1 MYRLNLLGGVSI
13 DGLEGPVTGRAAQRH
28 RLALL
33 GVLAASLSPG
43 VSRDKLVVYLW
54 PEKSAARARH
64 ALADSIYRLN
74 VALNGSAVLAVGDQ
88 LRINGTIISSDVGM
102 FREAIAA
109 GTWDDA
115 VRVHRGPFMDGFFLH
130 GALEFA
136 RWLELVRERLDA
148 VYGLAL
154 ESLAAQRSAS
164 GDSAGAAAAWRQ
176 RALLDRYDSR
186 VALRLM
192 EALVAAGNH
201 AAAVRHAHFHTR
213 LVQEE
218 LGTPPLPEITTFAER
233 LVAGR

>member
-1 MYRLNLLGGVSI
+1 L
-13 DGLEGPVTGRAAQRH
+13 
-28 RLALL
+28 
-33 GVLAASLSPG
+33 
-43 VSRDKLVVYLW
+43 
-54 PEKSAARARH
+54 
-64 ALADSIYRLN
+64 
-74 VALNGSAVLAVGDQ
+74 
-88 LRINGTIISSDVGM
+88 
-102 FREAIAA
+102 
-109 GTWDDA
+109 
-115 VRVHRGPFMDGFFLH
+115 DGFFVH
-130 GALEFA
+130 GQLDSA
-136 RWLELVRERLDA
+136 RWRALVRERLA
-148 VYGLAL
+148 PEFGQAL